1 MWNVQNY
8 DEEFIST
15 IINSVNE
22 INIENILIEL
32 PSFLDENK
40 LRFLS
45 SLDSYVR
52 RFQTNNITSNKV
64 SYFFKT

>member
-15 IINSVNE
+15 LINSVNE

-45 SLDSYVR
+45 NFDSFVR
-52 RFQTNNITSNKV
+52 RFQTNNIISNKV
-64 SYFFKT
+64 SYFF